1 MVHRMAPALSLLAV
15 AGFLAWLGLS
25 GGQAPSG
32 SGTSGDDPPVVAT
45 PRCAVPVA
53 WRLADVDPRFGVSRE
68 WVAGAARDA
77 ARAWGSLDGVSLLAE
92 DDEGGLGI
100 RLVYDERQAL
110 LGTSPP
116 RRFEAAVYREVVSDG
131 GGGPDRRFREIRVF
145 AFRDRVDL
153 VRILAHELGHAL
165 GLPHTPGDGDVM
177 SAEQDGADPSSRP
190 VHLQSADRRALEAL
204 CATSVPGPV
213 MR

>member
-1 MVHRMAPALSLLAV
+1 MIHRLPAALSLLAV
-15 AGFLAWLGLS
+15 VGFLAWLGLS
-25 GGQAPSG
+25 VRQVPSG
-32 SGTSGDDPPVVAT
+32 HGTSGDAPSVVAA
-45 PRCAVPVA
+45 PPCAVPVA

-77 ARAWGSLDGVSLLAE
+77 ARVWGSVDGVSLLTE
-92 DDEGGLGI
+92 DDDGGLGI

-110 LGTSPP
+110 LGTSSA
-116 RRFEAAVYREVVSDG
+116 RRFEAAVYREVVPG
-131 GGGPDRRFREIRVF
+131 GAAGHDRHFREIRVF

-190 VHLQSADRRALEAL
+190 VHLQPADRRALEAL
-204 CATSVPGPV
+204 CATPV
-213 MR
+213 AAPVTR